1 MTSQSRHPQPSVPEA
16 PRQSWLGLL
25 ATGCRA
31 CLTLHPSYHT
41 LQKPEGREHLR
52 RLLNWEEFDELRD
65 SRRSILLD
73 TLYESI
79 IFAVGKGF
87 PWGEV
92 AQVVKFTEELLKE
105 TKVLDGKWDI
115 YTPPQSL
122 PTTSLLM
129 VKGKRISRRH
139 RLSCHPMGCKRN
151 SQHPSVMVL
160 AESQSLTSSKKTSNQ
175 GTTQNPSPVSFK
187 TQRS

>member
-1 MTSQSRHPQPSVPEA
+1 MKTPRGRSRA
-16 PRQSWLGLL
+16 RK
-25 ATGCRA
+25 
-31 CLTLHPSYHT
+31 
-41 LQKPEGREHLR
+41 KPEGREHLR

-105 TKVLDGKWDI
+105 TKEG
-115 YTPPQSL
+115 
-122 PTTSLLM
+122 
-129 VKGKRISRRH
+129 
-139 RLSCHPMGCKRN
+139 
-151 SQHPSVMVL
+151 
-160 AESQSLTSSKKTSNQ
+160 
-175 GTTQNPSPVSFK
+175 SFK
-187 TQRS
+187 PVQYSCLGNPMDRGAWWATDHEVAKSQLQLSK

>member
-1 MTSQSRHPQPSVPEA
+1 MMMSRFLS
-16 PRQSWLGLL
+16 
-25 ATGCRA
+25 
-31 CLTLHPSYHT
+31 LTLHPSYHT

-105 TKVLDGKWDI
+105 TKGTGQESVRPGE
-115 YTPPQSL
+115 
-122 PTTSLLM
+122 
-129 VKGKRISRRH
+129 G
-139 RLSCHPMGCKRN
+139 
-151 SQHPSVMVL
+151 SQP
-160 AESQSLTSSKKTSNQ
+160 
-175 GTTQNPSPVSFK
+175 
-187 TQRS
+187 

>member
-1 MTSQSRHPQPSVPEA
+1 MMMSRFLS
-16 PRQSWLGLL
+16 
-25 ATGCRA
+25 
-31 CLTLHPSYHT
+31 LTLHPSYHT

-105 TKVLDGKWDI
+105 TKGTGQAGPESVRPGEGSQ
-115 YTPPQSL
+115 PQGPFREPGATCFLSL
-122 PTTSLLM
+122 GFSLFIWP
-129 VKGKRISRRH
+129 K
-139 RLSCHPMGCKRN
+139 
-151 SQHPSVMVL
+151 
-160 AESQSLTSSKKTSNQ
+160 Q
-175 GTTQNPSPVSFK
+175 GPVQTFWK
-187 TQRS
+187 VEQTAGPC